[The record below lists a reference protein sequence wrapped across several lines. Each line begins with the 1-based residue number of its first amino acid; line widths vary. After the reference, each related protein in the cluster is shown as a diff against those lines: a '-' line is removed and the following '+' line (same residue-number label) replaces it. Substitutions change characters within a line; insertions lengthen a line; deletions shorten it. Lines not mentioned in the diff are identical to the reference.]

1 MELEHRFELPVGI
14 DKAFP
19 ALLDVNLVAPCF
31 PGATLDSVNGDSFS
45 GSIKIKLGVIPLTY
59 KGTARFVEKDFE
71 HHRATIEAN
80 GGATRT
86 GSTATMLVSA
96 AATAVSANR
105 TAVVLVTTLSITG
118 RTADFT
124 RQVMIDVGNEHI
136 GKFAD
141 CFSNKLAG
149 RSAGGA
155 KLVGVVNPDEV
166 AAEVVADE
174 EAVDAAAERRAT
186 RPHRRSAAKP
196 ANAPVNVLSAAKA
209 PLLQQ
214 IAPVIGGIVLA
225 IIIMFKK
232 KKPKTVKTVKPV
244 E

>member
-1 MELEHRFELPVGI
+1 
-14 DKAFP
+14 
-19 ALLDVNLVAPCF
+19 VAPCF
-31 PGATLDSVNGDSFS
+31 PGATLDSVNGDSFT

-59 KGTARFVEKDFE
+59 KGTARFVEQDFE
-71 HHRATIEAN
+71 NHRATIEAN

-86 GSTATMLVSA
+86 GSTATMLVTAS
-96 AATAVSANR
+96 ATAVSASR

-141 CFSNKLAG
+141 CFSNKLTG

-155 KLVGVVNPDEV
+155 KLIGVVNPDDV

-174 EAVDAAAERRAT
+174 AAAETRAT
-186 RPHRRSAAKP
+186 RPHRRSATKP

-214 IAPVIGGIVLA
+214 IAPVLGGIVLA
-225 IIIMFKK
+225 IIILLKK
-232 KKPKTVKTVKPV
+232 KKPKPV
-244 E
+244 T